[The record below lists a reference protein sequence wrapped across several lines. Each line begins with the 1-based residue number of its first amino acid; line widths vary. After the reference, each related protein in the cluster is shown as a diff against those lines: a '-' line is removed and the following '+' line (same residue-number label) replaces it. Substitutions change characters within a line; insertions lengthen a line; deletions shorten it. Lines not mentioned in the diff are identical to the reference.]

1 MERTSRER
9 PPRPL
14 LRRQRAV
21 PLGLALLAALAAIV
35 ATPGAS
41 LASAPPPPAGFTT
54 VWTDDFSGA
63 AGTSPSSSNWIFDLG
78 HGAPG
83 GPPNWGT
90 GEVESMSNST
100 SNVFQDGQGR
110 LHIRALRD
118 SSGNW
123 TSGRL
128 ESQRSDFQPPAGG
141 VLRFQASI
149 AMPNVSGSGA
159 LGYWP
164 AFWALGT
171 PIRSGGT
178 WPSVGELDFME
189 SINAVATE
197 FGTMHC
203 GTNPGG
209 PCNESSG
216 IGGTVSCSTCWGQ
229 FHTYT
234 VEWDKSVSPETIRW
248 FLDGTQFFS
257 INSTRVDATTWANA
271 TNHPYFIMLDL
282 AIGGGFPAA
291 FGGGPTSST
300 VSGGEMILDYVAV
313 YSKAGGGG
321 PTPTPAPTPTPPGGG
336 GVSATSTIQA
346 ESFNAKSAQPQ
357 AEATTDTGGGQDMG
371 FIGNGDWLQYNNV
384 NFGSS
389 PLTQFHARVASGAGA
404 GVSGLV
410 EVHLDSLSNPAVGS
424 FSIANTG
431 GWQSWRTVPANMN
444 GTTGTHT
451 VFLKFVTGSGQNF
464 VNVNWFTFSP

>member
-1 MERTSRER
+1 MDRASPERLER
-9 PPRPL
+9 PF
-14 LRRQRAV
+14 LRRRRAV
-21 PLGLALLAALAAIV
+21 PLGLALVAALAAMV
-35 ATPGAS
+35 AMPGAS
-41 LASAPPPPAGFTT
+41 LAAAPPPPSGFTT
-54 VWTDDFSGA
+54 VWTDDFNGA
-63 AGTSPSSSNWIFDLG
+63 AGTSPASSNWIFDLG

-90 GEVESMSNST
+90 GEVESMSSST

-118 SSGNW
+118 GAGNW

-128 ESQRSDFQPPAGG
+128 ETQRADFQPPAGG
-141 VLRFQASI
+141 VLRFQGSI
-149 AMPNVSGSGA
+149 AMPNVSGNGA

-216 IGGTVSCSTCWGQ
+216 IGGTISCSTCWGQ

-248 FLDGTQFFS
+248 FLDGSQFFS
-257 INSTRVDATTWANA
+257 INSTRVDSTTWTNA
-271 TNHPYFIMLDL
+271 TNHPYFILLDL

-300 VSGGEMILDYVAV
+300 TSGGEMVIDYVAV
-313 YSKAGGGG
+313 YSKAGSGG
-321 PTPTPAPTPTPPGGG
+321 PTPTPTPTPTPSGGG

-346 ESFNAKSAQPQ
+346 EGFNAKSSQPR
-357 AEATTDTGGGQDMG
+357 AESTTDTGGGQDMG

-389 PLTQFHARVASGAGA
+389 PLTQFVARVASGAGT

-410 EVHLDSLSNPAVGS
+410 EVHLDSLSNPSIGS

-464 VNVNWFTFSP
+464 VNVNWFTFKP